1 MTMSEFET
9 LLDRIDSVRNKVE
22 GLAMQFAAHA
32 SAEEAVGKRRGR
44 WADRLW
50 TLAVCLAGGALG
62 FWLRK

>member
-1 MTMSEFET
+1 MIMSEFET
-9 LLDRIDSVRNKVE
+9 LLTRIDGLAAKVE
-22 GLAMQFAAHA
+22 TLAVQFAAHTA
-32 SAEEAVGKRRGR
+32 AEAAVGKHRSR